1 MSILKEI
8 PELLQEGII
17 TQETAERIQN
27 YYKSKKGSPTNK
39 LFIVFGVLGAILVGL
54 GIILIIA
61 HNWDELPRL
70 TKTIFAFLPLIIGQL
85 LSGWVILKKSDS
97 IAWRE
102 SVSAF
107 LFFAVGAS
115 ISLVSQIYNI
125 PGDLSSFLLTWML
138 LFIPL
143 IYLMKSSVTSL
154 LCLVGIT
161 YYATQA
167 SYWTYPSS
175 ESYLYWVLLLLIL
188 PHYYLLYKNKPRS
201 NFMVFHNWLMPL
213 SLVITLGTLAG
224 KFDELM
230 YVTYM
235 ALFGILSLIG
245 EIEFF
250 SKQRTFS
257 NGFKIIGSLGTIIVL
272 LMLSFSWFWDHLRQ
286 TEDNLNELV
295 RSAEFLSA
303 VVLIVLAS
311 VLLFYRKKEWR
322 FDKINPFGLIFLLFI
337 PTYIIGLNS
346 SAAIILINLF
356 VLSLGVLT
364 ILQGARKNH
373 LGILNYGLLIITALV
388 ICRFFDSKIS
398 FVLRGVL
405 FVLVGVGFF
414 VSNYVMLKKRKTD
427 E

>member
-8 PELLQEGII
+8 PELLHEGVI
-17 TQETAERIQN
+17 TQQTADRIQD
-27 YYKSKKGSPTNK
+27 YYKSKKGSPTTK

-61 HNWDELPRL
+61 HNWDELTRT

-85 LSGWVILKKSDS
+85 LNGWVIIKKSES

-102 SVSAF
+102 SVSVF
-107 LFFAVGAS
+107 LFFAIGAS

-125 PGDLSSFLLTWML
+125 PGNLSSFLLTWML
-138 LFIPL
+138 LCIPL
-143 IYLMKSSVTSL
+143 IYLMKSSVSSL
-154 LCLVGIT
+154 LCLAGIT

-167 SYWTYPSS
+167 SYWIYPSS
-175 ESYLYWVLLLLIL
+175 ESYLYWVLFLLIL
-188 PHYYLLYKNKPRS
+188 PHYYQLYRNKPRS
-201 NFMVFHNWLMPL
+201 NFMIFHNWMIPL

-224 KFDELM
+224 KYDELM
-230 YVTYM
+230 YVAYM

-245 EIEFF
+245 EKEFF

-257 NGFKIIGSLGTIIVL
+257 NGYRIIGSLGTIIVL
-272 LMLSFSWFWDHLRQ
+272 LMLSFSWFWDHLRK

-295 RSAEFLSA
+295 RSAEFLSSI
-303 VVLIVLAS
+303 VLIALAL
-311 VLLFYRKKEWR
+311 VLLLYRKKEWR
-322 FDKINPFGLIFLLFI
+322 LDKINPFALIFLLFI

-346 SAAIILINLF
+346 STAIILINLF
-356 VLSLGVLT
+356 GLALSVLT

-388 ICRFFDSKIS
+388 VCRFFDSDMS

-414 VSNYVMLKKRKTD
+414 VSNYVMLKKRKSD